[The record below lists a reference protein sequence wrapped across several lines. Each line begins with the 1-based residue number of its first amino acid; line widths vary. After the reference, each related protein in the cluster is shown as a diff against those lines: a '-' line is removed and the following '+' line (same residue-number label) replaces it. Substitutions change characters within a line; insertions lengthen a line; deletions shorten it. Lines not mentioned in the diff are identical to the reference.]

1 MATLRFASTQI
12 ELLDGRAIE
21 HLSDAMLTA
30 ANTRGLLAS
39 GHAGALR
46 LAGGGDIERELQ
58 AQAPLLVGSAY
69 VTGSGRLSARGV
81 NRIAHAV
88 VNSQPGEPPRRAA
101 VERALAAA
109 LTLLDQA
116 GSRSL
121 TTPEIG
127 LRIAGIAVGDAAAIM
142 ADVLIACLRRGA
154 GFDVVRI
161 ASLEPDYL
169 RACGAEIQLRGG
181 VGG

>member
-1 MATLRFASTQI
+1 MVTLRFASTQI

-21 HLSDAMLTA
+21 HLSDSMVTA

-46 LAGGGDIERELQ
+46 LAGGADIERELQ

-69 VTGSGRLSARGV
+69 LTGSGRLSTRGV
-81 NRIAHAV
+81 SRIAHAV

-116 GSRSL
+116 GSRSVTL
-121 TTPEIG
+121 PEIG
-127 LRIAGIAVGDAAAIM
+127 LRIADISVSDAAALLSEI
-142 ADVLIACLRRGA
+142 VIACLRRGA
-154 GFDVVRI
+154 GFDIVRV

-169 RACGAEIQLRGG
+169 RACGTEIQQRGG
-181 VGG
+181 VRG

>member
-12 ELLDGRAIE
+12 ELLDGRAIDHPSE
-21 HLSDAMLTA
+21 AMLTA

-46 LAGGGDIERELQ
+46 LAGGAEIERELQ

-69 VTGSGRLSARGV
+69 LTGAGRLDTRGV
-81 NRIAHAV
+81 RRIAHAV

-101 VERALAAA
+101 VERALTAAF
-109 LTLLDQA
+109 TLLDQA
-116 GSRSL
+116 GSRAV

-127 LRIAGIAVGDAAAIM
+127 LRIAGIAVADAATLLVDI
-142 ADVLIACLRRGA
+142 VIACFRRGA

-169 RACGAEIQLRGG
+169 RACATEIVQRGG
-181 VGG
+181 ARG